1 MAIKP
6 FSRLIKILTGVYGG
20 AESELSRL
28 ERFAHLCAL
37 VIRSFVRNRCPV
49 RAAALSYTTLLALIP
64 LLAVAIGVTSS
75 LLKNEGEEKIYQA
88 IDKLVS
94 NFVPPATLNT
104 NDQAVSLNLNP
115 GMPVALTPT
124 NSIAETNVVAAG
136 AGDAGG
142 DTRATAQKEAAQNIH
157 KFVQNTRS
165 KSLGVIGMLLLVY
178 VAIQMLANI
187 EDTFNDIWGVT
198 RGRNW
203 LLRIVLYWTT
213 ITLGPLAIVA
223 ALGFTGGLHLQTTRN
238 HVVQMPFIGGLIF
251 ELLPL
256 VVLWLTFALVYQV
269 VPNTRV
275 RFGAALVGGIVG
287 GSLWHLNNVFG
298 FLYVSR
304 VVSNS
309 NIYGSLGL
317 VPVFM
322 IGLYFSWLILLFGAQ
337 VAYAFQNRAAYL
349 QDKLAENVNQR
360 GREFVALR
368 LMTCVGQRFQSGLP
382 PVTIQ
387 EISAELGIP
396 TRLAQQVLQTLL
408 AARLV
413 AEIAGTES
421 AYAPARPLEAINAHH
436 ILHAMRTGGGQELP
450 SQNEPVRAEVYG
462 EFARIEEAER
472 QAAASVTMLALVNR
486 AQARLEIA
494 APPPESQIP
503 PPPAVESLS
512 PSKSD
517 DAQSGTRTRTKDENE
532 TQKPSGTMAK
542 ARTAAKFP
550 DIETPQQP
558 IEKSAADSNIAP
570 ISPTATS
577 STDANESFPL

>member
-1 MAIKP
+1 MGLLAWRNIMAKKP
-6 FSRLIKILTGVYGG
+6 LSRLINILTGVYSG

-37 VIRSFVRNRCPV
+37 VIRSFVHNRCPV

-64 LLAVAIGVTSS
+64 LLAVAISVTSS

-94 NFVPPATLNT
+94 NVMPPATLNT
-104 NDQAVSLNLNP
+104 NDQAVSLSLSS
-115 GMPVALTPT
+115 GLSVALTPA
-124 NSIAETNVVAAG
+124 NVVAETNVVAAG
-136 AGDAGG
+136 AGDSGG
-142 DTRATAQKEAAQNIH
+142 DTRVAVAQKEAAQYIH
-157 KFVQNTRS
+157 KFIQNTRTGT
-165 KSLGVIGMLLLVY
+165 LGVIGMLLLVY

-203 LLRIVLYWTT
+203 LLRVVLYWTT

-223 ALGFTGGLHLQTTRN
+223 ALGLTGGSHLQTTRN
-238 HVVQMPFIGGLIF
+238 LVAQMPFIGDLIF
-251 ELLPL
+251 QLLPL
-256 VVLWLTFALVYQV
+256 VVLWLTFTLVYQL

-275 RFGAALVGGIVG
+275 RFAAAFVGGVVG
-287 GSLWHLNNVFG
+287 GSLWHLNNIFG

-309 NIYGSLGL
+309 KIYGSLGL

-368 LMTCVGQRFQSGLP
+368 LMTCIGQRFQRGLP

-387 EISAELGIP
+387 GISAELGIP
-396 TRLAQQVLQTLL
+396 SRLAQQVLHTLL

-413 AEIAGTES
+413 TEIAGAES
-421 AYAPARPLEAINAHH
+421 AYAPARPLDSMNAHH

-486 AQARLEIA
+486 AQARLELT
-494 APPPESQIP
+494 PP
-503 PPPAVESLS
+503 
-512 PSKSD
+512 
-517 DAQSGTRTRTKDENE
+517 
-532 TQKPSGTMAK
+532 
-542 ARTAAKFP
+542 
-550 DIETPQQP
+550 
-558 IEKSAADSNIAP
+558 
-570 ISPTATS
+570 SPTATS
-577 STDANESFPL
+577 STDADESFPL